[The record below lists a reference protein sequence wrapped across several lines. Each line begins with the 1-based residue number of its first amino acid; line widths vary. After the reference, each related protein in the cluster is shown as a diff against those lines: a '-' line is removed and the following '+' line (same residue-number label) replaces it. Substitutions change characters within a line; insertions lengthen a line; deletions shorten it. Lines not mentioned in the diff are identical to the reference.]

1 VDPPFRRVVIA
12 GIGLIGGSIALAI
25 RDRWPSVHVVGIDT
39 PSVLAHARGSGA
51 IDDGLPSMT
60 DVTAADLVVLAAP
73 VRQNARLLAQVPPG
87 VRDTAVITDVGGTK
101 RDIVGA
107 ARRLPPGIRFV
118 GGHPIGGA
126 ERGGFGFARRD
137 LFANRPWILTPQPG
151 ADDRTVGTLRRFV
164 EALGARAV
172 VMDPAE
178 HDRLMAFVSH
188 LPQLAASAL
197 MDAVG
202 GAVGKD
208 GLAVA
213 GRGLADTTRLAASP
227 ASVWRDIC
235 ATNADAISGALDQ
248 LIDRLNDLRADL
260 QRGEAL
266 EAVFG
271 GAARWRAELLATER
285 PRTPAVAL
293 MLRIFHITTRTAW
306 DEARAAGS
314 YTADSLQ
321 SEGFIH
327 CSQAEQVAWVANT
340 RFRGRTD
347 LVLLHV
353 DEAAVGAEVRR
364 ENLEG
369 GTQLFPHV
377 YGPLPVRAVIDVTPM
392 VPSSDGT
399 FDPSSWGPP
408 SGGPWA
414 G

>member
-1 VDPPFRRVVIA
+1 MEPPFRRVAIA
-12 GIGLIGGSIALAI
+12 GIGLIGGSIALAM
-25 RDRWPSVHVVGIDT
+25 RDRWPSVHVTGIDT
-39 PSVLAHARGSGA
+39 PSVLTHARSSGA
-51 IDDGLPSMT
+51 IDDALPSMRA
-60 DVTAADLVVLAAP
+60 VTEADLVVLAAP
-73 VRQNARLLAQVPPG
+73 VRQNARLLTELPAPV
-87 VRDTAVITDVGGTK
+87 VERAVITDVGGTK
-101 RDIVGA
+101 RDIVSA
-107 ARRLPPGIRFV
+107 ARRLPAGTRFV
-118 GGHPIGGA
+118 AGHPIGGA

-137 LFANRPWILTPQPG
+137 LFENRPWILTPSAGTDEASVG
-151 ADDRTVGTLRRFV
+151 ALRRLV
-164 EALGARAV
+164 EALGARAI

-178 HDRLMAFVSH
+178 HDRVMAFVSH

-202 GAVGKD
+202 GAVGRG

-227 ASVWRDIC
+227 ADVWRDIC

-260 QRGEAL
+260 HRGEAL

-271 GAARWRAELLATER
+271 GAARWRAELLSQDR
-285 PRTPAVAL
+285 PPTSAAL
-293 MLRIFHITTRTAW
+293 MPRIFHITTRSAW
-306 DEARAAGS
+306 EEAVTAGS
-314 YTADSLQ
+314 YTADSLK

-327 CSQAEQVAWVANT
+327 CSQAEQVTWVANT

-369 GTQLFPHV
+369 GVTLFPHV
-377 YGPLPVRAVIDVTPM
+377 YGPLPVAAVLDVTPM
-392 VPSSDGT
+392 VPASDGS
-399 FDPSSWGPP
+399 FDVFVE
-408 SGGPWA
+408 A
-414 G
+414 NL